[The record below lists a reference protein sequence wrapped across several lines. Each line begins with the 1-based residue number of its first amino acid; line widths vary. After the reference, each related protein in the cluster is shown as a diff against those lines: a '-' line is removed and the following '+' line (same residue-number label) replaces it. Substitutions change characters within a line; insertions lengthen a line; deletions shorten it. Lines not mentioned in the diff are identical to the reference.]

1 MEHPVIWSLLFLVAA
16 QLFWQAARTVASLL
30 ARQRIKG
37 GFDHYVKMTFLID
50 LLALLLWWEPT
61 QNMFWSVVVPTNT
74 ASVICSVIAY
84 YLLKQG
90 DKADALLQV
99 TKYRYLIPLFILAWA
114 GMSVVLVLLK
124 GYSLRYL
131 PPEVAVQLIFETFGS
146 IVYVVTFRI
155 TWWLLNQIP
164 PKIEFGGE

>member
-37 GFDHYVKMTFLID
+37 GFDEYVKMTFLID
-50 LLALLLWWEPT
+50 LVALLLWWEPSR
-61 QNMFWSVVVPTNT
+61 NMFWSAVVPTFT
-74 ASVICSVIAY
+74 ASVICSVIAHF
-84 YLLKQG
+84 LLKQAG
-90 DKADALLQV
+90 KADALVQV
-99 TKYRYLIPLFILAWA
+99 TKYRYLIPLFILVWA
-114 GMSVVLVLLK
+114 GMSVGLVLLK

-131 PPEVAVQLIFETFGS
+131 PPEVAVQLIFEAFGS

-155 TWWLLNQIP
+155 TWWLLNRIP
-164 PKIEFGGE
+164 PKVELGRE